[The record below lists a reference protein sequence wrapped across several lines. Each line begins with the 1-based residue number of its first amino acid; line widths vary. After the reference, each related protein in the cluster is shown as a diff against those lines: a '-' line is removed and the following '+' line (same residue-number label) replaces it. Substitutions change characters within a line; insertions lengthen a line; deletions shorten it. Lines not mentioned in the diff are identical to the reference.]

1 MLRGRTFAHGAGEF
15 PRWHA
20 MRDSRGIS
28 RVGPAVARC
37 SPSVAGWRRACGGIR
52 STKGQPMTNSSDE
65 PIAYLL
71 HCPKC
76 NSEMRLIGTEWE
88 TEVRDLYTFEC
99 TKCGQV
105 EVRVVIVQ

>member
-1 MLRGRTFAHGAGEF
+1 
-15 PRWHA
+15 
-20 MRDSRGIS
+20 
-28 RVGPAVARC
+28 
-37 SPSVAGWRRACGGIR
+37 
-52 STKGQPMTNSSDE
+52 MTNSSDE

-71 HCPKC
+71 QCPKC

-99 TKCGQV
+99 AKCGQV